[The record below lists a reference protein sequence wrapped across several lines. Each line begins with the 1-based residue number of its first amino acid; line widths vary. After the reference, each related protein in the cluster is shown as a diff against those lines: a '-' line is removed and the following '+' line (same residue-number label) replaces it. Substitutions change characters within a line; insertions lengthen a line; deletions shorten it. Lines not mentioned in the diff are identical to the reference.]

1 MSFLIRLVVTAAALW
16 TAVLLVPGI
25 DYSGHWAGLLGVALI
40 FGLVNALI
48 RPLIL
53 MMTCPLVLLTL
64 GIFVLVLNGLML
76 WLTSTFSSM
85 AGLSFEVDGFVAAF
99 LGAIVVG
106 IVSTLLN
113 LVVGRERKRD

>member
-25 DYSGHWAGLLGVALI
+25 DYFGHWAGLLGVALI

-53 MMTCPLVLLTL
+53 MLTCPLVLLTL

-76 WLTSTFSSM
+76 WLTSSFSS
-85 AGLSFEVDGFVAAF
+85 AVGLSFEVEGFVAAF

-113 LVVGRERKRD
+113 VVVGKEKKRD